1 MLTMV
6 EVRNNLG
13 GVLALPLADSTGGYL
28 VEDVDGLDPVKATLV
43 SSDWANLD
51 GAQYQDSSLTTRN
64 IILRLKLKPNFTTS
78 TVRGLR
84 NRLYS
89 FFMPKSEVTL
99 HLYYSDGLVVKIDGR
114 VETCESPTFAKE
126 PRADISIICFDPDF
140 IDPERVIV
148 EGMTTDSTTSE
159 SGRYAVPYVG
169 TVNTGVKFTMQL
181 PAFGHPALG
190 EFTIYHRK
198 TGDLS
203 LSMDF
208 EAVLGPADKITIVTI
223 PGQKS
228 VTLTQGATDTS
239 LLWAIAPQSEW
250 IQLAQ
255 GENYIR
261 VYATGTPIPWT
272 IEYTTRY
279 GGL

>member
-1 MLTMV
+1 MV
-6 EVRNNLG
+6 EVKNKLG

-28 VEDVDGLDPVKATLV
+28 VEEVEGLDPVKATLV
-43 SSDWANLD
+43 TSDWANLD
-51 GAQYQDSSLTTRN
+51 GAQYQDSSRTTRN
-64 IILRLKLKPNFTTS
+64 IIIRLKLKPNFTTS

-84 NRLYS
+84 NRLYG

-99 HLYYSDGLVVKIDGR
+99 HLYYSDGLVVQIDGR
-114 VETCESPTFAKE
+114 VETCDAPSFTKE
-126 PRADISIICFDPDF
+126 PRVDVSIICFDPDF
-140 IDPERVIV
+140 IDPEPVIISG
-148 EGMTTDSTTSE
+148 ETTDSTTSE
-159 SGRYAVPYVG
+159 SGRFLIPYEG
-169 TVNTGVKFTMQL
+169 TVDTGVKFTLEMPWTGTRTL
-181 PAFGHPALG
+181 S

-198 TGDLS
+198 SGDIALT
-203 LSMDF
+203 MDF
-208 EAVLGPADKITIVTI
+208 EAPLSTSDKLIIVTI

-228 VTLTQGATDTS
+228 VTLTRGLTDTS
-239 LLWAIAPQSEW
+239 LLWAIAPQSDW

-261 VYATGTPIPWT
+261 VYTSGTPIPWT